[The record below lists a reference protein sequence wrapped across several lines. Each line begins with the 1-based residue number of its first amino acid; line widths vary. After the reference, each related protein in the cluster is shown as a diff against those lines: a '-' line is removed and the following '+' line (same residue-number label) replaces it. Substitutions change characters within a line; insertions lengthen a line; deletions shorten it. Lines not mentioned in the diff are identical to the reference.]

1 MIIPRLNIN
10 QNEELRI
17 GGETMIKR
25 YGVNNIVYL
34 NVEIWLNN
42 QEMCF

>member
-1 MIIPRLNIN
+1 MITSRLNIN

-25 YGVNNIVYL
+25 CGVNIK
-34 NVEIWLNN
+34 
-42 QEMCF
+42 FT